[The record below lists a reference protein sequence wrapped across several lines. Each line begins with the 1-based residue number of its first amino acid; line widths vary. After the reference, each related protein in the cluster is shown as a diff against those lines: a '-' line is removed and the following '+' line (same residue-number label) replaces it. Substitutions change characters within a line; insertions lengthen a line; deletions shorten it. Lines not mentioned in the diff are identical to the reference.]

1 MLSFIWNQ
9 GLIMLNPASVLKKTE
24 AGLVA
29 IKERDRALVPR
40 ARTLLI
46 MMDGIK
52 NAGQLAAMNTDAV
65 QGMELLEHLVQSG
78 FAIGTDSASAQ
89 SVAPVAAPVANP
101 VAPAKP
107 PVAAVVPPAS
117 PVAAPPVSQ
126 PPRDLKTS
134 VRAATRFLEGWLGPV
149 SESFCLQLE
158 RCKTPAEFEAK
169 VLEIKL
175 LLATARSV
183 KKAEEFSAAALGH

>member
-1 MLSFIWNQ
+1 
-9 GLIMLNPASVLKKTE
+9 MLNPASVLKKTE
-24 AGLVA
+24 AGLIA

-78 FAIGTDSASAQ
+78 FAISMDGASAQ
-89 SVAPVAAPVANP
+89 SVAPVTAPVATPAAPAKPAAPVA
-101 VAPAKP
+101 
-107 PVAAVVPPAS
+107 AAVPPAS
-117 PVAAPPVSQ
+117 PFAAPAVAQ

-134 VRAATRFLEGWLGPV
+134 IKAATRFLEGWLGPV

-175 LLATARSV
+175 LLASARSV
-183 KKAEEFSAAALGH
+183 KKAEEFSATALGH

>member
-1 MLSFIWNQ
+1 
-9 GLIMLNPASVLKKTE
+9 MLNPASVLKKTE

-29 IKERDRALVPR
+29 IKERDRALAPR

-46 MMDGIK
+46 LMDGIK
-52 NAGQLAAMNTDAV
+52 NAGQLAAMNTDTV
-65 QGMELLEHLVQSG
+65 QGMELLDQLIQSG
-78 FAIGTDSASAQ
+78 FAASMDGASAQ
-89 SVAPVAAPVANP
+89 SAAPKASP
-101 VAPAKP
+101 SAAPTAPSKP
-107 PVAAVVPPAS
+107 LAPVAAVVPATP
-117 PVAAPPVSQ
+117 PVAASAVSQ

-175 LLATARSV
+175 LLASARSV

>member
-1 MLSFIWNQ
+1 MV
-9 GLIMLNPASVLKKTE
+9 NPTSVLKKTD

-29 IKERDRALVPR
+29 IKERDRTLAPR

-52 NAGQLAAMNTDAV
+52 NAGQLAAMNVDSV
-65 QGMELLEHLVQSG
+65 QGMELLDQLIQSG
-78 FAIGTDSASAQ
+78 FAAPLEGASGPNAPSVTPAATVTAVQTIQ
-89 SVAPVAAPVANP
+89 SVAPTAATASPPAAAPR
-101 VAPAKP
+101 PA
-107 PVAAVVPPAS
+107 
-117 PVAAPPVSQ
+117 
-126 PPRDLKTS
+126 RDLKTS
-134 VRAATRFLEGWLGPV
+134 IRTGTRFLESWLGPV

-175 LLATARSV
+175 LLASARSA
-183 KKAEEFSAAALGH
+183 KKAEEFSAAALGL

>member
-1 MLSFIWNQ
+1 
-9 GLIMLNPASVLKKTE
+9 MLNPASVLKKTE
-24 AGLVA
+24 AGLTA
-29 IKERDRALVPR
+29 IKERDRALAPR

-52 NAGQLAAMNTDAV
+52 NASQLAAMNTDVV
-65 QGMELLEHLVQSG
+65 QGMELLEQLVQSG
-78 FAIGTDSASAQ
+78 FATSTDGASVQGVAPMATPVVTTAAIGKPP
-89 SVAPVAAPVANP
+89 APVAA
-101 VAPAKP
+101 
-107 PVAAVVPPAS
+107 AVPSAS
-117 PVAAPPVSQ
+117 PVAAPAVSQ
-126 PPRDLKTS
+126 PARDLKTS

-158 RCKTPAEFEAK
+158 RCKTPAEFESK